1 MPNIF
6 NEIFSQPLDAGSL
19 PPPQINTE
27 EFLKVVESR
36 RSVRKYTDRKIPA
49 NIMGQIIRSGLLAP
63 SSSNLQPWEF
73 YLIKSE
79 ETRKKIDIAFLSQPA
94 VTTAA
99 EVLVV
104 VARTATWKRNS
115 LELVKVI
122 RETNPNPPKSLIN
135 YYTKAIPFVFL
146 VGPFNVFGFIKK
158 IILGV
163 VGLFRPVP
171 RESTSHCD
179 LKIWAVKSA
188 SLACQNIMLA
198 ARAYGFD
205 SCPMEGMDST
215 RVKKILNLPQD
226 AIVVMG
232 ISFGE
237 RASSGVYG
245 AQVRLPSSLFVKTV

>member
-1 MPNIF
+1 MSNIF
-6 NEIFSQPLDAGSL
+6 NEIFSQPLDGGSL
-19 PPPQINTE
+19 PPPQISAE

-36 RSVRKYTDRKIPA
+36 RSVRKYTEKKIPA
-49 NIMGQIIRSGLLAP
+49 EIMGQIIRSGLLAP

-73 YLIKSE
+73 YWIKSDE
-79 ETRKKIDIAFLSQPA
+79 VRKKIDLAFLSQPA

-99 EVLVV
+99 EVLII
-104 VARTATWKRNS
+104 VARTATWRRNS
-115 LELVKVI
+115 LELVKI
-122 RETNPNPPKSLIN
+122 IKQTNSAPPKSLLN
-135 YYTKAIPFVFL
+135 YYMKAIPFVFL
-146 VGPFNVFGFIKK
+146 VGPLNIFGFIKK
-158 IILGV
+158 VILGV

-171 RESTSHCD
+171 RESTSQCD

-188 SLACQNIMLA
+188 SLACQNVMLA

-232 ISFGE
+232 ISLGE
-237 RASSGVYG
+237 RSPGGVYG
-245 AQVRLPSSLFVKTV
+245 AQVRLPASLFVKTV